1 MALPAHGWD
10 PGGVNFP
17 HDSVWVALEA
27 ERAFDRAVRARRR
40 GSLTRRMLRR
50 CTECAQLAVYEAR
63 RRGSARSRRATELP
77 LDAITG
83 SLEPHRA
90 GDFDGE
96 FRPSPRMRSRW
107 QRIWMAEAAGA
118 TLPPI
123 VVAAVDDGYAVVDG
137 HHRVSVARARGAVT
151 IPAIVR

>member
-1 MALPAHGWD
+1 
-10 PGGVNFP
+10 VNIP

-40 GSLTRRMLRR
+40 ESLMNRVLRR
-50 CTECAQLAVYEAR
+50 CAECAQLAVHEACR
-63 RRGSARSRRATELP
+63 RCAARVRGAAEVP
-77 LDAITG
+77 LDAIVG

-90 GDFDGE
+90 GDFDSR
-96 FRPSPRMRSRW
+96 FRPAPRTRSRW
-107 QRIWMAEAAGA
+107 LRVWMAEAAGA

-123 VVAAVDDGYAVVDG
+123 VVAPVADGYAVVDG

-151 IPAIVR
+151 IAAIVR